1 MLGNKRTSSRTK
13 KDENNKD
20 RSKKINVNQFLKKRK
35 NLKKVNKNKNSKKN
49 LKENKNND
57 SNPENFEHI
66 DTLAIDSYCNYYLDN
81 TISIFKSINN
91 ILYLIYSDEVK
102 SIISYDLAKD
112 QIINEVKNAHK
123 EDISN
128 FSYFLDNINKIEIIV
143 SLSSDDNCI
152 KLWNIKNWECLL
164 ELKGI
169 NIYCSLFSACLICEN
184 NENYIITTNLNSFC
198 GALKVYDFDGNIVKE
213 IKNSKGSKRIIIN
226 YYDNNSN
233 KNYIISGFKGYLKS
247 FDFKENKLYHKYKIK
262 CDNGWINSLIVNDKG
277 KIIKIIESNENNL
290 LKVWDFHSGELIDV
304 LYLYGGSIGLCL
316 WDNKYLLVGCRDTI
330 QLIDM
335 IKGKRIKCFYESN
348 GEILCIKKFVHPIYG
363 ECFIAKSSDGRIRLY
378 GNKIFQ
384 KEFIE
389 I

>member
-1 MLGNKRTSSRTK
+1 MLGNKRASSRTK
-13 KDENNKD
+13 KNEKNKD
-20 RSKKINVNQFLKKRK
+20 KSKKINVNQFLKKRK

-233 KNYIISGFKGYLKS
+233 KNYIISGFKGYLKP
-247 FDFKENKLYHKYKIK
+247 FDLKKINYITNIKLNVIM
-262 CDNGWINSLIVNDKG
+262 DGLIV
-277 KIIKIIESNENNL
+277 
-290 LKVWDFHSGELIDV
+290 
-304 LYLYGGSIGLCL
+304 
-316 WDNKYLLVGCRDTI
+316 
-330 QLIDM
+330 
-335 IKGKRIKCFYESN
+335 
-348 GEILCIKKFVHPIYG
+348 
-363 ECFIAKSSDGRIRLY
+363 
-378 GNKIFQ
+378 
-384 KEFIE
+384 
-389 I
+389 